1 MKIYVKDVETGVR
14 VRPRG
19 RSLRGLSQAWID
31 CMSKYE
37 KRVSDDWPFW
47 YGERPLIG
55 FLTAATWASGSVCIE
70 EYLTEKKADAAERVR
85 ETYLGRGDLY
95 IAHGTSE
102 GGWEGNVEFKMH
114 DIAISKTD
122 RFAKFLKSKWKVSV
136 ADAKSWQAEKEMR
149 SFGGMFL
156 RPYVGSDPDIGVYK
170 GNLKR
175 LLELAWDAVE
185 PDVLAWWCPVKRV
198 MEMETDEPSKK
209 NWVVGAILL
218 MKQVK

>member
-1 MKIYVKDVETGVR
+1 
-14 VRPRG
+14 
-19 RSLRGLSQAWID
+19 
-31 CMSKYE
+31 MSKYE
-37 KRVSDDWPFW
+37 ERVSDDWPFW
-47 YGERPLIG
+47 YGERSLVG

-70 EYLTEKKADAAERVR
+70 EYQTEKKKIDAAEGARG
-85 ETYLGRGDLY
+85 TYLGRGDLY
-95 IAHGTSE
+95 IAHGTSQ

-114 DIAISKTD
+114 DIGISRPD
-122 RFAKFLKSKWKVSV
+122 RFAKSLKSKWKVSA
-136 ADAKSWQAEKEMR
+136 ADAKRWQGEKGMR
-149 SFGGMFL
+149 SLGGMFL
-156 RPYVGSDPDIGVYK
+156 RPYLGIDPDIRRYNE
-170 GNLKR
+170 NLKR